1 MSRSCRCIF
10 LAQSRIEDDFEKT
23 KTSALQ
29 DILECGSPKFQT
41 ALATPKFLFSQN
53 HPLSWT
59 GQGKCI
65 YKIDSST
72 GDPITLD
79 FEEFNSDV
87 SDVVKIYAGFGCSKR
102 QIGEHFGDQP
112 YLLNTKEA
120 SISIEWNF
128 TDNIHLRSYALKFF
142 TK

>member
-1 MSRSCRCIF
+1 MKKSQDLIF
-10 LAQSRIEDDFEKT
+10 INY
-23 KTSALQ
+23 
-29 DILECGSPKFQT
+29 
-41 ALATPKFLFSQN
+41 FS
-53 HPLSWT
+53 